1 MGEPASPAEASFLN
15 LTWIASVCL
24 CMCVS
29 VCVSVCDCVCV
40 LNTSRTGLETVLKL
54 TFDPEHLYE
63 WF

>member
-1 MGEPASPAEASFLN
+1 MSECECMCESVCVCVC
-15 LTWIASVCL
+15 VCL

>member
-1 MGEPASPAEASFLN
+1 MCESVCVCMC
-15 LTWIASVCL
+15 VCL